1 MESDLEREAV
11 SAQATERLVRA
22 SFIVI
27 ALVSQVA
34 AVHDLSLT
42 QLRVLGILRDREP
55 TMAQLA
61 DRLGLERS
69 SMSGMIDRSVSRGLV
84 QRSTSADDK
93 RSVQVHLTTQGRRLA
108 RQLMDEVHAAISPL
122 TGQLNA
128 VDQSQLTGLLAKMG
142 D

>member
-1 MESDLEREAV
+1 MESDQEGEAA
-11 SAQATERLVRA
+11 SAQATESLVRA

-27 ALVSQVA
+27 AIVSQIA
-34 AVHDLSLT
+34 AAHDLSLT
-42 QLRVLGILRDREP
+42 QLRVLGILRDRAP

-84 QRSTSADDK
+84 KRSTSADDK
-93 RSVQVHLTTQGRRLA
+93 RTVHVSLTAQGRRMA
-108 RQLMDEVHAAISPL
+108 RQLMDAVRAEISPM
-122 TGQLNA
+122 TGQLSA
-128 VDQSQLTGLLAKMG
+128 AEQSQLNGLLAKMG